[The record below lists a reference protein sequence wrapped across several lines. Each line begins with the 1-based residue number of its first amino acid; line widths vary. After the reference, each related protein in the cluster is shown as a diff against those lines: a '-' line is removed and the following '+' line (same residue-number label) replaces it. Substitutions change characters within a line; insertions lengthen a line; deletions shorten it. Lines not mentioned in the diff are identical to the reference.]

1 MTILISQPRG
11 FSLGGFARRGVRLV
25 CAATA
30 FSLVATVGIA
40 QSAREPV
47 DAAANTKIREEGL
60 KRSQVAGMF
69 SMLVDTIG
77 PRLAGSPEYKR
88 AADWSADQMRA
99 FGLTSVVIEP
109 FEFSRGWVLDKF
121 TLEMVEPRYMP
132 LVGYPE
138 AWSPSTQGEV
148 VAPVAFISGKTPEE
162 VEAMQAKGTLAGAAI
177 LSQPAVTN
185 FIRTD
190 RVNPTAPVEAKPVV
204 VAPAPPPGQGGRG
217 RGGRGAAEPGAAP
230 TPAQRINTA
239 MRASGAAVWLR
250 PSRGEHG
257 TLFVQAGSREVPGDN
272 LPRVVLIGEHYN
284 LLTRLAAQGIT
295 VKVRVNVQAHLLDDR
310 NSYNVIGEI
319 PGTDPA
325 LKDEVIM
332 LGAHLDSWH
341 TGTGATDNADGVVA
355 LLEAVR
361 ILKTAGLSPK
371 RTIRVALWG
380 AEEQGLHGS
389 AAYVQKHLAGDAN
402 KAARDKLATY
412 FNIDPGNGPI
422 YGWFMEN
429 NEAVPPIFDAWMEPF
444 RDLGFRR
451 NVPTG
456 IGSTDHLSFIRAG
469 MVGFNP
475 VQDYEN
481 YDVREHHTNVD
492 TAERVV
498 IDDLKQNAI
507 ILASFVYHAANR
519 PQRLP
524 APPRAAGGGRP

>member
-1 MTILISQPRG
+1 VG
-11 FSLGGFARRGVRLV
+11 
-25 CAATA
+25 TA
-30 FSLVATVGIA
+30 QGI
-40 QSAREPV
+40 REPV
-47 DAAANTKIREEGL
+47 DAAANAKIREEGL
-60 KRSQVAGMF
+60 KRSKVDGMF
-69 SMLVDTIG
+69 TMLVDTIG

-88 AADWSADQMRA
+88 AADYGAEQLRA
-99 FGLTSVVIEP
+99 FGLTNVMIEP
-109 FEFSRGWVLDKF
+109 FEFSRGWALDKF
-121 TLEMVEPRYMP
+121 TIEMVEPRYMP

-148 VAPVAFISGKTPEE
+148 IAPVAFIAGKTAEE
-162 VEAMQAKGTLAGAAI
+162 TAEKAEAMLAKGALAGAAI
-177 LSQPAVTN
+177 LSQAAVTN
-185 FIRTD
+185 FIRVD
-190 RVNPTAPVEAKPVV
+190 RVNPTAPGQVDGP
-204 VAPAPPPGQGGRG
+204 PAAQGGRGG
-217 RGGRGAAEPGAAP
+217 RGGRGAGDPAAGP
-230 TPAQRINTA
+230 TPAQRTNTA
-239 MRASGAAVWLR
+239 MRASGAAVWLK

-257 TLFVQAGSREVPGDN
+257 TLFVQAASREFPGDT
-272 LPRVVLIGEHYN
+272 LPKVVLIGEHYN
-284 LLTRLAAQGIT
+284 LLTRLAAQGMT

-341 TGTGATDNADGVVA
+341 TATGATDNADGVVA

-361 ILKTAGLSPK
+361 ILRATGLSPK

-380 AEEQGLHGS
+380 AEEQGLNGS

-451 NVPTG
+451 NVRTG

-469 MVGFNP
+469 MMGFNP

-492 TAERVV
+492 TFERVV

-507 ILASFVYHAANR
+507 VLASFLYHAANR

-524 APPRAAGGGRP
+524 APPRAGGGRP

>member
-1 MTILISQPRG
+1 MTKPAIIHWIS
-11 FSLGGFARRGVRLV
+11 AAAI
-25 CAATA
+25 AATA
-30 FSLVATVGIA
+30 AGVIKGQA
-40 QSAREPV
+40 AREVV
-47 DAAANTKIREEGL
+47 DAAANSKIRDEGL
-60 KRSQVAGMF
+60 NRSKVGAMF
-69 SMLVDTIG
+69 TMLVDTIG

-88 AADWSADQMRA
+88 SAEWAAAEMRA
-99 FGLTSVVIEP
+99 SGLANVAVEP
-109 FEFSRGWVLDKF
+109 FEFGRGWALDKF
-121 TLEMVEPRYMP
+121 TLEMIEPRYMP

-138 AWSPSTQGEV
+138 AWSPSTEGEV
-148 VAPVAFISGKTPEE
+148 VAAVAFISGKTAEE
-162 VEAMQAKGTLAGAAI
+162 VEALQSRGSLKGSAI

-190 RVNPTAPVEAKPVV
+190 RVNPTAPGQVDPPLVSA
-204 VAPAPPPGQGGRG
+204 APGG
-217 RGGRGAAEPGAAP
+217 RGGRGGRGNAAPLAAAP

-257 TLFVQAGSREVPGDN
+257 TLFVQAGSREVPGDT
-272 LPRVVLIGEHYN
+272 LPRVVVIGEHYN
-284 LLTRLAAQGIT
+284 LLTRLAQQGAT
-295 VKVRVNVQAHLLDDR
+295 VKIRVNVQARLLDDR

-325 LKDEVIM
+325 LRDEVIM
-332 LGAHLDSWH
+332 MGAHLDSWH
-341 TGTGATDNADGVVA
+341 TATGATDNADGVAA

-361 ILKTAGLSPK
+361 ILKATGLQPR

-402 KAARDKLATY
+402 RAAREKMATY
-412 FNIDPGNGPI
+412 FNIDPGSGPI

-451 NVPTG
+451 NVRPG
-456 IGSTDHLSFIRAG
+456 IGNTDHLSFIRAG
-469 MVGFNP
+469 MIGFNP
-475 VQDYEN
+475 VQDYED

-492 TAERVV
+492 TAERVLV
-498 IDDLKQNAI
+498 DDLKQNAV
-507 ILASFVYHAANR
+507 ILASVLYHAAIR
-519 PQRLP
+519 PERLP
-524 APPRAAGGGRP
+524 APPRTGGGRP

>member
-1 MTILISQPRG
+1 
-11 FSLGGFARRGVRLV
+11 
-25 CAATA
+25 
-30 FSLVATVGIA
+30 
-40 QSAREPV
+40 
-47 DAAANTKIREEGL
+47 
-60 KRSQVAGMF
+60 
-69 SMLVDTIG
+69 
-77 PRLAGSPEYKR
+77 
-88 AADWSADQMRA
+88 
-99 FGLTSVVIEP
+99 
-109 FEFSRGWVLDKF
+109 
-121 TLEMVEPRYMP
+121 MP

-148 VAPVAFISGKTPEE
+148 IAPVAIITGKTAEE
-162 VEAMQAKGTLAGAAI
+162 MEALQAQGTLKGTAI
-177 LSQPAVTN
+177 LNQPALTN
-185 FIRTD
+185 FIRAD
-190 RVNPTAPVEAKPVV
+190 RVNPTAPGEVD
-204 VAPAPPPGQGGRG
+204 PPPGAAAPGQGGRGG

-239 MRASGAAVWLR
+239 MRASGAAVWLK

-257 TLFVQAGSREVPGDN
+257 TLFVQAASREVPGDT
-272 LPRVVLIGEHYN
+272 LPKVVLIGEHYN
-284 LLTRLAAQGIT
+284 LLTRLAAQGMT
-295 VKVRVNVQAHLLDDR
+295 VKVRVNVQTHLLDDR

-332 LGAHLDSWH
+332 MGAHLDSWH
-341 TGTGATDNADGVVA
+341 TATGATDNADGVVA
-355 LLEAVR
+355 VLEAMR
-361 ILKTAGLSPK
+361 ILKATGLSPK

-380 AEEQGLHGS
+380 AEEEGLLGS

-444 RDLGFRR
+444 KDLGFRR
-451 NVPTG
+451 NVRAG

-469 MVGFNP
+469 MIGFNP
-475 VQDYEN
+475 VQDYAN

-492 TAERVV
+492 TFERVI

-507 ILASFVYHAANR
+507 VLASFLYHAANR

-524 APPRAAGGGRP
+524 APPRAGGGRP

>member
-1 MTILISQPRG
+1 MTMTISEPRG
-11 FSLGGFARRGVRLV
+11 FSPGERAHQIVRLL
-25 CAATA
+25 CAATM
-30 FSLVATVGIA
+30 FGLVAAVGLA
-40 QSAREPV
+40 QGVREPV
-47 DAAANTKIREEGL
+47 DSAANTKIREEGL
-60 KRSQVAGMF
+60 KRSKVDAMF
-69 SMLVDTIG
+69 TMLVDTIG

-88 AADWSADQMRA
+88 AAEWSADQMRA
-99 FGLTSVVIEP
+99 FGLTNVGIEP
-109 FEFSRGWVLDKF
+109 FEFSRGWALDKF
-121 TLEMVEPRYMP
+121 TIEMVEPRYMP

-148 VAPVAFISGKTPEE
+148 VAPVAFISGKTAEE
-162 VEAMQAKGTLAGAAI
+162 VEALQAKGTLKGAAI

-190 RVNPTAPVEAKPVV
+190 RVNPTAPGQVD
-204 VAPAPPPGQGGRG
+204 APPAQGAQGGRG
-217 RGGRGAAEPGAAP
+217 RGGRGAAEPGAGP

-257 TLFVQAGSREVPGDN
+257 TLFVQAGSREVEGDN

-284 LLTRLAAQGIT
+284 LLTRLAAQGLT

-341 TGTGATDNADGVVA
+341 TATGATDNADGVVA
-355 LLEAVR
+355 ALEAVR
-361 ILKTAGLSPK
+361 ILKATGLTPK
-371 RTIRVALWG
+371 RTIRVGLWG

-412 FNIDPGNGPI
+412 FNIDPGSGPI

-451 NVPTG
+451 NVRPG

-469 MVGFNP
+469 MLGFNP

-481 YDVREHHTNVD
+481 YDIREHHTNVD
-492 TAERVV
+492 TAERIVV
-498 IDDLKQNAI
+498 DDLKQNAV
-507 ILASFVYHAANR
+507 ILASFLYHAAVR

-524 APPRAAGGGRP
+524 APPRTGGN

>member
-1 MTILISQPRG
+1 MTMRRWS
-11 FSLGGFARRGVRLV
+11 ARWLAGACAFGL
-25 CAATA
+25 AATA
-30 FSLVATVGIA
+30 GAA
-40 QSAREPV
+40 QGAREAV
-47 DAAANTKIREEGL
+47 DAAANAKIREEGL
-60 KRSQVAGMF
+60 NRSKVAPMF
-69 SMLVDTIG
+69 TMLVDTIG

-88 AADWSADQMRA
+88 SAEWGAEQMRA
-99 FGLTSVVIEP
+99 FGLTNVVIEP

-121 TLEMVEPRYMP
+121 TIEMVEPRYMP

-148 VAPVAFISGKTPEE
+148 VAPVAFIAGKTPED
-162 VEAMQAKGTLAGAAI
+162 VEAMQAKGALKGAAI
-177 LSQPAVTN
+177 LNQPAVSN
-185 FIRTD
+185 FIRAD
-190 RVNPTAPVEAKPVV
+190 RKNPTDPGEVDPPLASAP
-204 VAPAPPPGQGGRG
+204 QGGRGG
-217 RGGRGAAEPGAAP
+217 RGGRGAADPAAGP

-239 MRASGAAVWLR
+239 MRSSGAAVWLK

-257 TLFVQAGSREVPGDN
+257 TLFVQAASRETAGDT
-272 LPRVVLIGEHYN
+272 LPKVVLIGEHYN
-284 LLTRLAAQGIT
+284 LLTRLAEQGAT

-319 PGTDPA
+319 PGADPA

-332 LGAHLDSWH
+332 MGAHLDSWH
-341 TGTGATDNADGVVA
+341 TATGATDNADGVVA
-355 LLEAVR
+355 VLEAIR
-361 ILKTAGLSPK
+361 ILKTTGLAPK

-380 AEEQGLHGS
+380 AEEEGLLGS

-451 NVPTG
+451 NVRPG

-469 MVGFNP
+469 MLGFNP
-475 VQDYEN
+475 VQDYAN

-507 ILASFVYHAANR
+507 VLASVLYHAANR

-524 APPRAAGGGRP
+524 APPRAPGGTPQR

>member
-1 MTILISQPRG
+1 MRWFVG
-11 FSLGGFARRGVRLV
+11 AGV
-25 CAATA
+25 
-30 FSLVATVGIA
+30 FSLVAAVGIA
-40 QSAREPV
+40 QGSREVV
-47 DAAANTKIREEGL
+47 DAAANAKIREEGL
-60 KRSQVAGMF
+60 KRSQVDSMF
-69 SMLVDTIG
+69 TMLVDMIG

-88 AADWSADQMRA
+88 SAEWSAEQMRA
-99 FGLTSVVIEP
+99 FGLSNVRIEP
-109 FEFSRGWVLDKF
+109 FEFSRGWALDKF
-121 TLEMVEPRYMP
+121 TIEMVEPRYMP

-148 VAPVAFISGKTPEE
+148 VAPVAFISGKTAEE
-162 VEAMQAKGTLAGAAI
+162 VESMQAKGTLKGAAI
-177 LSQPAVTN
+177 LSQPAVNN

-190 RVNPTAPVEAKPVV
+190 RVNPTAPGQVDPPVGQ
-204 VAPAPPPGQGGRG
+204 APAQGGRG
-217 RGGRGAAEPGAAP
+217 RGGRGAAEPGAGP
-230 TPAQRINTA
+230 TAAQRINTA
-239 MRASGAAVWLR
+239 MRASGATVWLR

-284 LLTRLAAQGIT
+284 LLTRLAAQGQT

-341 TGTGATDNADGVVA
+341 TATGATDNADGVVA
-355 LLEAVR
+355 ALEAMR
-361 ILKTAGLSPK
+361 ILKATGLAPK
-371 RTIRVALWG
+371 RTIRVGLWG

-412 FNIDPGNGPI
+412 FNIDPGSGPI

-451 NVPTG
+451 NVRPG
-456 IGSTDHLSFIRAG
+456 IGSTDHLTFIRAG
-469 MVGFNP
+469 MIGFNP

-481 YDVREHHTNVD
+481 YDIREHHTNVD
-492 TAERVV
+492 TAERIV
-498 IDDLKQNAI
+498 IDDLKQNAV
-507 ILASFVYHAANR
+507 ILASFLYHAAVR

-524 APPRAAGGGRP
+524 APPRTGGN